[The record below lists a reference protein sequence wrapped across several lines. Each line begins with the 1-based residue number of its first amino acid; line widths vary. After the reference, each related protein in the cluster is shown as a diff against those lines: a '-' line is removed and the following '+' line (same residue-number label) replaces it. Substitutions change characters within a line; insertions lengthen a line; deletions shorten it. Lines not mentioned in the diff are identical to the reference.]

1 MRVLIAPDS
10 FKGSLS
16 ALQAAKAMA
25 QGVLRVF
32 PHAEIDM
39 VPMADGGEG
48 TVEALVN
55 ATGGT
60 LHTHTVQDPLGRP
73 IEAMWGMLGG
83 GRTAVVEMAAAS
95 GLPLLHHHERDPLRA
110 STHGTGELI
119 AKALEALHSAPHGG
133 PEQTTPP
140 RLVVGIGGSA
150 TNDGGCGALHALG
163 AVFHDAQG
171 TQLPPGGAV
180 LARLHKVTL
189 TSLHPLLAK
198 TSLLVA
204 CDVDN
209 PLCGPRGASAVFGPQ
224 KGATPEQVHQLDAAL
239 HQFAKV
245 SASATGKDMEN
256 APGAGAAGGLGAG
269 LLFYTPA
276 QLVPGVSLV
285 LEATNFAERVAKA
298 DLVITGEG
306 RTDSQTMYGKAPVG
320 VAKAAKAHDKPVLCL
335 SGALG
340 EGANALYNH
349 GIDGLASIVCS
360 IASLDECVANAHPL
374 LCEAAERACRLI
386 AMGETLPP
394 RETV

>member
-16 ALQAAKAMA
+16 ALHAAKAMA

-32 PHAEIDM
+32 PQAEIDM
-39 VPMADGGEG
+39 IPMADGGEG

-55 ATGGT
+55 ATSGT

-73 IEAMWGMLGG
+73 IAAVWGMLGDG
-83 GRTAVVEMAAAS
+83 CTAVVEMAAAS
-95 GLPLLHHHERDPLRA
+95 GLPLLHPHERDPLRA
-110 STHGTGELI
+110 CTHGTGELM
-119 AKALEALHSAPHGG
+119 ARALEALHSSTAANNTS
-133 PEQTTPP
+133 EQTTVP

-150 TNDGGCGALHALG
+150 TNDGGSGALRALG

-171 TQLPPGGAV
+171 TPLPPGGAA
-180 LARLHKVTL
+180 LASLRGVTL
-189 TSLHPLLAK
+189 ASLHPLLPK

-224 KGATPEQVHQLDAAL
+224 KGATPEQVQQLDAAL

-245 SASATGKDMEN
+245 SASATGKDMKN
-256 APGAGAAGGLGAG
+256 TPGAGAAGGLGAG

-285 LEATNFAERVAKA
+285 LEATNFAARVAKA

-320 VAKAAKAHDKPVLCL
+320 VAKAAKAHGKPVLCL

-340 EGANALYNH
+340 EEANALYNH
-349 GIDGLASIVCS
+349 GIDGLASVVCA
-360 IASLDECVANAHPL
+360 IANLEECVANAHSL
-374 LCEAAERACRLI
+374 LCDAAERACRLI
-386 AMGETLPP
+386 ALGKTMP
-394 RETV
+394 R

>member
-55 ATGGT
+55 ATSGT

-73 IEAMWGMLGG
+73 IEAVWGMLGG

-95 GLPLLHHHERDPLRA
+95 GLPLLHTHERDPLRA
-110 STHGTGELI
+110 CTHGTGELI
-119 AKALEALHSAPHGG
+119 ATALEALHSSEVTQSD
-133 PEQTTPP
+133 PEHTTLP

-150 TNDGGCGALHALG
+150 TNDGGSGALRALG

-171 TQLPPGGAV
+171 APLPPGGAA
-180 LARLHKVTL
+180 LASLKGVTL
-189 TSLHPLLAK
+189 ANLHPLLAK

-224 KGATPEQVHQLDAAL
+224 KGATAQQVQQLDAAL

-245 SASATGKDMEN
+245 SASATGKDMIN

-285 LEATNFAERVAKA
+285 LEATNFAARVAKA

-320 VAKAAKAHDKPVLCL
+320 VAKAAKAYGKPVLCL

-340 EGANALYNH
+340 EEANTLYSH
-349 GIDGLASIVCS
+349 GIDGLASVVCA
-360 IASLDECVANAHPL
+360 IASLEECVANAHPL
-374 LCEAAERACRLI
+374 LCDAAERACRLI
-386 AMGETLPP
+386 ALGKTMP
-394 RETV
+394 R